1 MITAMIS
8 TILGM
13 VGGVLPDIMKEVR
26 DSRSASREIE
36 FLRMQAELQMKVA
49 AVNADARLREIDAGI
64 VSQEMQATRE
74 HLTAIIEAQ
83 AKPTGIKWIDGYNA
97 VLRPMC
103 TTLIILLFM
112 GTAIPFVWAVLS
124 QMSAGA
130 ITAVQMANIIWGSM
144 VGESIL
150 GVLGFLFGARSSMKR
165 S

>member
-1 MITAMIS
+1 
-8 TILGM
+8 
-13 VGGVLPDIMKEVR
+13 
-26 DSRSASREIE
+26 
-36 FLRMQAELQMKVA
+36 
-49 AVNADARLREIDAGI
+49 
-64 VSQEMQATRE
+64 
-74 HLTAIIEAQ
+74 
-83 AKPTGIKWIDGYNA
+83 
-97 VLRPMC
+97 MC